1 MFKRKFS
8 KLQSREIQ
16 LYAQNAQSKV
26 TLPLVKMKKKKYHSY
41 ETFTLIHK
49 KGKL

>member
-26 TLPLVKMKKKKYHSY
+26 TLPLVKMKKKYHSY